1 MSDYI
6 FSADLLNK
14 YSQLTPWVQAF
25 IGIIIAVIIIVIAYF
40 IKEYITLL
48 TKPFCKDCKEKPTEA
63 EEKQWRDS
71 YYRDDEKH

>member
-25 IGIIIAVIIIVIAYF
+25 IILALSAMIIFIAYF

-48 TKPFCKDCKEKPTEA
+48 TKPFCKQKPANSEDKKEWKD
-63 EEKQWRDS
+63 K
-71 YYRDDEKH
+71 YYRDDKKH